1 MKMYIAFVRKSTNFI
16 YIVLKKSHL
25 IFFINM
31 KKWRLVDS
39 KNIAR
44 DVSNIG
50 HWGHGDYQIKLTD
63 STDWVIL

>member
-1 MKMYIAFVRKSTNFI
+1 
-16 YIVLKKSHL
+16 
-25 IFFINM
+25 M
-31 KKWRLVDS
+31 KKGTLIDP

-63 STDWVIL
+63 STDLGYILTLIKHSYDKN